1 MDLSKKQKTRRD
13 AVEAALL
20 RVEKLLDQ
28 LEEVHTRTDA
38 ATRVWKETSRTLQP
52 AMRRL
57 EEARSDLKALQEELS
72 ALLDGGVPSE
82 VEVGSLKS

>member
-57 EEARSDLKALQEELS
+57 EEARSDLKVLQEELS
-72 ALLDGGVPSE
+72 ALWMAGFRV
-82 VEVGSLKS
+82 KWK

>member
-52 AMRRL
+52 AIRRL
-57 EEARSDLKALQEELS
+57 EEARSDLKVLQEELS
-72 ALLDGGVPSE
+72 ALWMAGFRV
-82 VEVGSLKS
+82 KWK